1 MKRVYPIS
9 IIASVFLT
17 NLYDIIIYLDLH
29 LLHLSITKKNAIKE
43 SKVK

>member
-17 NLYDIIIYLDLH
+17 NLYAIIIYLYSV
-29 LLHLSITKKNAIKE
+29 LHLSITKKNAMKE